1 MRQLEKTT
9 SVTRDYKDLF
19 SYKNLVRS
27 EMIPKYFPDEDIS
40 TLNVGLMGLITE
52 VTGIVTEDTFNAV
65 SVMLREFFPNKALLP
80 ESIYTYAGLFQMSN
94 MIGKASKCKF
104 LMIISEAELLK
115 IFEQYALA
123 NGQATDNIYISKNTT
138 IYLEELPFVLDYD
151 IEITRKRS
159 KLLASEE
166 WAYGA
171 KYMINPY
178 KNSISDIVNPYIKIR
193 KSTNGY
199 LALEVITHQCERIE
213 PPEERIVDNSSLNY
227 TTIEVGF
234 NDTLAGFDVFY
245 RNPGEEEFIQLDCL
259 VINSLPQS
267 DPFCYYRI
275 LDEKVL
281 QISFAMSSSYFQPE
295 FNSEVKIVAYNTKGI
310 YGRFDS
316 YTGDDITIV
325 PDTETYQYNDGF
337 IVTAIPATGSAGGE
351 NAVTLDELRKDVCAQ
366 FSTAKAL
373 TTDHDLETHFYDY
386 GRNNEDDIKFI
397 KRRDDLWERLY
408 TGFIIMRNHDYIYPT
423 NTLDINT
430 NYTYWNNVDGGYIF
444 TLDPGHMFAYEGRTG
459 RVKMM
464 YKPGFMDKK
473 EFYNFQG
480 QSIFEWIYR
489 DYFKW
494 LSDVEPTS
502 VIGFDENDLDWEE
515 NWRHSKTTGRSFKDF
530 VENELFTC
538 QDCGYHTHA
547 LVSIGEEEDEQN
559 LCPCCH
565 GTTLVKGT
573 LKMSDFFA
581 TVYDDD
587 DRYAERTSNGDFLF
601 SNPFLMSITKNPGLL
616 NYYLTVINQTSLL
629 DFIEYNEQ
637 TPLQFII
644 NQVNVYRNLEKDR
657 EYTVRLKMMPSI
669 EWEPEQL
676 VPGITLNKYVGR
688 RSQVK
693 NNYVRIFMVIQNAGT
708 DICYLEMV
716 PEEYNKDEQFVYACK
731 FRVNDHVSMAKETQI
746 VDYTIEELGYIP
758 ENISDVFATEFTFN
772 DDELSNILAKEQGVT
787 TIDDSDG
794 TEEPGTGGNDTPVIP
809 PTEGDL
815 AEPMEDTSGIR
826 GNFTFIE
833 NQQTRLIPMTNVIL
847 KFVVVSKEY
856 GVDDSEQ
863 ITDNYPNN
871 KEKFGISGYQWTNV
885 YDTSSDRVDLI
896 KPLSMVRSSMYFRD
910 DRLYNI
916 QSGDMYLYSVPF
928 MKYSILQHYNSKGEE
943 IKDSSGFTNKSLFT
957 TFIQNYFTHYERM
970 ELVLA
975 STLKNVSHIDIKFYN
990 TYGRSKNYIIGDSD
1004 EIIDR
1009 VNMSICFYV
1018 YVTTGTDMV
1027 KAQTDLKTFI
1037 KERIET
1043 LNTNGNNGFNISNLQ
1058 REIENNFAYVDHTK
1072 FIGMNGEVINGEYKT
1087 TAAMGYG
1094 TDYQSIK
1101 CVAVDIDLL
1110 DRDDRFA
1117 YVPEMLC
1124 INKDQ
1129 ISLVMFEE

>member
-1 MRQLEKTT
+1 MERTAE
-9 SVTRDYKDLF
+9 VTRNYKDLF
-19 SYKNLVRS
+19 SYKKFVQS
-27 EMIPKYFPDEDIS
+27 TMIPKYFPDEDIS
-40 TLNVGLMGLITE
+40 TLNVGLMGLVTE
-52 VTGIVTEDTFNAV
+52 QTGIVIEDTFNAV
-65 SVMLREFFPNKALLP
+65 STMLREFFPNKAIFP
-80 ESIYTYAGLFQMSN
+80 ESVYTYAGLFQLSN

-115 IFEQYALA
+115 IFEQSALA
-123 NGQATDNIYISKNTT
+123 NGYATDNVYISKNTT
-138 IYLEELPFVLDYD
+138 IYLEDLPFVLDYD

-159 KLLASEE
+159 KLLASQE
-166 WAYGA
+166 WVYGA
-171 KYMINPY
+171 KYMITPY

-193 KSTNGY
+193 KSMDGY
-199 LALEVITHQCERIE
+199 LALEVVTHQCVRIE
-213 PPEERIVDNSSLNY
+213 PPEERIVDNSNLNY
-227 TTIEVGF
+227 TTIDVQF
-234 NDTLAGFDVFY
+234 PDTLAGFDVFY
-245 RNPGEEEFIQLDCL
+245 RNPSDEEWIQLDCL

-275 LDEKVL
+275 TDENLL

-295 FNSEVKIVAYNTKGI
+295 FNSEVRVVAYSTKGKF
-310 YGRFDS
+310 GRFDQ
-316 YTGDDITIV
+316 YTGSDVTIV
-325 PDTETYQYNDGF
+325 PDTESYQYNDGF
-337 IVTAIPATGSAGGE
+337 IVTALPATGSAGGE
-351 NAVTLDELRKDVCAQ
+351 DAITIEELRKDVCAQ

-386 GRNNEDDIKFI
+386 ERNNANNIKFI

-408 TGFIIMRNHDYIYPT
+408 TGFLIMRNQDYIYPA
-423 NTLDINT
+423 NTLDVST
-430 NYTYWNNVDGGYIF
+430 NYTYWDNADGGYIF
-444 TLDPGHMFAYEGRTG
+444 TLDPGHVFEYETNG

-464 YKPGFMDKK
+464 YKPGVMDRK

-494 LSDVEPTS
+494 LEIVEPMA
-502 VIGFDENDLDWEE
+502 VVGFDENDRDWEE
-515 NWRHSKTTGRSFKDF
+515 NWHHSKTSGHSFKEF
-530 VENELFTC
+530 IENELYTC
-538 QDCGYHTHA
+538 QDCGYHTHE
-547 LVSIGEEEDEQN
+547 LVSVGDTEEEQN

-565 GTTLVKGT
+565 GKSLIKGN
-573 LKMSDFFA
+573 LKVCDFFA
-581 TVYDDD
+581 TVYDNDE
-587 DRYAERTSNGDFLF
+587 RYAKKISNGEFLF
-601 SNPFLMSITKNPGLL
+601 SNPFLMSITRNPGLL

-629 DFIEYNEQ
+629 DFIDYNHT

-644 NQVNVYRNLEKDR
+644 NQVNVYRNLERDR

-669 EWEPEQL
+669 EWEPEYL
-676 VPGITLNKYVGR
+676 VPGITLDKYVGR

-708 DICYLEMV
+708 DICYTEMV
-716 PEEYNKDEQFVYACK
+716 PEEYNSEEQFVYACR
-731 FRVNDHVSMAKETQI
+731 FRVNDHVSMAQETQI

-758 ENISDVFATEFTFN
+758 DDIGDVTATEFTFN
-772 DDELSNILAKEQGVT
+772 EEEITNILVSEQGV
-787 TIDDSDG
+787 IVEGSSNGDD
-794 TEEPGTGGNDTPVIP
+794 ENDPTPP
-809 PTEGDL
+809 TTEGDL
-815 AEPMEDTSGIR
+815 IPPMEDTSGIR
-826 GNFTFIE
+826 GNFVFIE
-833 NQQTRLIPMTNVIL
+833 NQKTRLIPMTNVIL

-856 GVDDSEQ
+856 GVEDSMQ
-863 ITDNYPNN
+863 ITNNYPNN
-871 KEKFGISGYQWTNV
+871 REKFRLPGYQWTNV
-885 YDTSSDRVDLI
+885 YDTSTDRIDLI
-896 KPLSMVRSSMYFRD
+896 KPLSMVRSSMYYRD

-928 MKYSILQHYNSKGEE
+928 VKYSMLQHYNMTGKE
-943 IKDSSGFTNKSLFT
+943 IKDSSGFTNKELFT
-957 TFIQNYFTHYERM
+957 TFIQDYFHHYETM

-1018 YVTTGTDMV
+1018 YVTVGTDMV
-1027 KAQTDLKTFI
+1027 KAQSDLKSFI
-1037 KERIET
+1037 KDQIET
-1043 LNTNGNNGFNISNLQ
+1043 LNKNGNNGFNISNLQ

-1072 FIGMNGEVINGEYKT
+1072 FIGMNGEVINGEYKKT
-1087 TAAMGYG
+1087 QAMGYG

-1101 CVAVDIDLL
+1101 SIAVDIDTL

-1129 ISLVMFEE
+1129 ISLVMFED

>member
-1 MRQLEKTT
+1 MKRLEKTVDT
-9 SVTRDYKDLF
+9 TRNYKDLF
-19 SYKNLVRS
+19 SFKDFVRKT
-27 EMIPKYFPDEDIS
+27 MIPKYFPDEDIS

-52 VTGIVTEDTFNAV
+52 QTGIVVEDTFNSV
-65 SVMLREFFPNKALLP
+65 STMLREFFPNKAQLP
-80 ESIYTYAGLFQMSN
+80 ESIYTYAGLFQLSN

-104 LMIISEAELLK
+104 LLIISEAELLK
-115 IFEQYALA
+115 IFEQSALA
-123 NGQATDNIYISKNTT
+123 NGQTTENVYISKNTT
-138 IYLEELPFVLDYD
+138 IYLDDLPFVLDYD

-159 KLLASEE
+159 KLLASQE
-166 WAYGA
+166 WVYGA
-171 KYMINPY
+171 KYMITPY

-193 KSTNGY
+193 KSTDGY
-199 LALEVITHQCERIE
+199 LALEVITHQCVRIE
-213 PPEERIVDNSSLNY
+213 PPEERIVDNSNLNY
-227 TTIEVGF
+227 TTIDVQFE
-234 NDTLAGFDVFY
+234 DTLAGFDVFY
-245 RNPGEEEFIQLDCL
+245 KDPSSDEYVQLDCL
-259 VINSLPQS
+259 VVNSSPQT
-267 DPFCYYRI
+267 DPFCYYKI
-275 LDEKVL
+275 TDENIL
-281 QISFAMSSSYFQPE
+281 QISFAMSSSHFQPE
-295 FNSEVKIVAYNTKGI
+295 FNSEIKIVAYSTKGK
-310 YGRFDS
+310 YGKFDQ
-316 YTGDDITIV
+316 YTGTDITIV

-337 IVTAIPATGSAGGE
+337 IVSAIPATGSAGGE
-351 NAVTLDELRKDVCAQ
+351 NAITIDELRQDVCDQ

-386 GRNNEDDIKFI
+386 GRNNANDIKFI

-408 TGFIIMRNHDYIYPT
+408 TGFLIMRNQDYIYPT
-423 NTLDINT
+423 NTLDVST
-430 NYTYWNNVDGGYIF
+430 NYTYWNNTDGGHIF
-444 TLDPGHMFAYEGRTG
+444 TLDPGHIFEYETSG
-459 RVKMM
+459 RVKML

-473 EFYNFQG
+473 EFLNFQG
-480 QSIFEWIYR
+480 QSIFEWVYR

-494 LSDVEPTS
+494 LAGVEPAST
-502 VIGFDENDLDWEE
+502 IGFDENDLKWEE
-515 NWRHSKTTGRSFKDF
+515 NWHHSKTAGHTFRDF
-530 VENELFTC
+530 IEKELYTC

-547 LVSIGEEEDEQN
+547 LVSIGEDEDDQN

-565 GTTLVKGT
+565 GKSLIKGD
-573 LKMSDFFA
+573 LSVNDFFA

-587 DRYAERTSNGDFLF
+587 DRYAEKISNGKFLF

-629 DFIEYNEQ
+629 DFIEYNES

-644 NQVNVYRNLEKDR
+644 NQVNVCRNLEKDR
-657 EYTVRLKMMPSI
+657 EYTVRLKMLPSI
-669 EWEPEQL
+669 EWDPEQL
-676 VPGITLNKYVGR
+676 VPGITLNNYVGR
-688 RSQVK
+688 RSQLK

-716 PEEYNKDEQFVYACK
+716 PEEYNDEEQFVYACK
-731 FRVNDHVSMAKETQI
+731 FRVNDHVSMAQETQI
-746 VDYTIEELGYIP
+746 VDYSIPELGYIP
-758 ENISDVFATEFTFN
+758 EDVADIFATRFTF
-772 DDELSNILAKEQGVT
+772 DEKEVTNILVAEQGLTVDVNSGSAET
-787 TIDDSDG
+787 DIPATPTVGDL
-794 TEEPGTGGNDTPVIP
+794 EEPI
-809 PTEGDL
+809 EG
-815 AEPMEDTSGIR
+815 TSGIR

-833 NQQTRLIPMTNVIL
+833 NQQTRLIPMTNVIF

-856 GVDDSEQ
+856 GVDDSVQ
-863 ITDNYPNN
+863 VTNNYPNN

-885 YDTSSDRVDLI
+885 YDTSSDRIDLI

-916 QSGDMYLYSVPF
+916 QVGDMYLYSVPF
-928 MKYSILQHYNSKGEE
+928 VKYSMLQHYDSRGQEV
-943 IKDSSGFTNKSLFT
+943 KDSSGFTNKSLFT
-957 TFIQNYFTHYERM
+957 MFIQDYFHHYEEM

-1004 EIIDR
+1004 RIIDR

-1018 YVTTGTDMV
+1018 YVTAGTDAV

-1037 KERIET
+1037 KEKIET
-1043 LNTNGNNGFNISNLQ
+1043 LNKNGNNGFNISNLQ

-1072 FIGMNGEVINGEYKT
+1072 FIGMNGEVINGQYRT
-1087 TAAMGYG
+1087 TPAMGYG

-1101 CVAVDIDLL
+1101 CIAVDIDSL